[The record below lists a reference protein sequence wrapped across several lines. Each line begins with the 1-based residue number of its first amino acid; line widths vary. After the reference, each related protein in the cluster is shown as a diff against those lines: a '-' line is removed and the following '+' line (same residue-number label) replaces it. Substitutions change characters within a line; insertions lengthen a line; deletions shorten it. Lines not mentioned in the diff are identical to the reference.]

1 MREILLATRSE
12 GKLRELRPLFAHAG
26 LAVVDLRH
34 AGIVASPVEDSLE
47 VHATFEE
54 NAVAKARY
62 FHQLSG
68 RPTAADD
75 SGLVVPA
82 LGGRPGILSKRWS
95 GRTDLSGQALDDEN
109 NRLLILALQNAQ
121 DRRAYYVCAAAYVD
135 DGRELV
141 CRGETHG
148 HIAEAARGHG
158 GFGYDPYFFSED
170 LGRAFGEVSTE
181 EKARVSHRARAF
193 EALIERLVP
202 A

>member
-12 GKLRELRPLFAHAG
+12 GKLRELRPLFARAG
-26 LAVVDLRH
+26 LAVVDLRD
-34 AGIVASPVEDSLE
+34 AGIVETPVEDTLE

-82 LGGRPGILSKRWS
+82 LGGRPGVLSKRWS

-170 LGRAFGEVSTE
+170 LGQAFGEVSTE